1 MQQRSIT
8 KLRGLDYDLNK
19 LQDNIY
25 NSIGPLLTNSLN
37 WGIIIPDIVL
47 LANTPLPIDHT
58 LGRQPQGWVIID
70 RTTNSSVWRNSWN
83 QRSITITA
91 NANTTVSLYVF

>member
-37 WGIIIPDIVL
+37 WGIILADITFV
-47 LANTPLPIDHT
+47 ANIALTIDHT
-58 LGRQPQGWVIID
+58 LGRQPQGWIVID
-70 RTTNSSVWRNSWN
+70 KTSNSTVWRNSWN
-83 QRSITITA
+83 QRSITFTA
-91 NANTTVSLYVF
+91 DANTTVSLYIF